1 MKFALDLE
9 TTRSGDVRLAI
20 VIDDEVAWPH
30 PDTDDGYSDFDP
42 EDVVS
47 YLADAWPSLL
57 LSQSWSI
64 PFEPDQEPRS
74 ITGLLRAAEERWEQL
89 SDLAQ
94 VDNEEASLNEFLY
107 HHDLSQM
114 KLGAGL
120 DSCFVLRQHQNMR
133 IETRREVYEAIS
145 FQQFVEQM
153 TVLGSF
159 AVNLL
164 KERKGDTA
172 KHAIARWEA
181 RDQTDPI
188 SAAALVS
195 GIPAAEIERDDDLRS
210 TLVSTII
217 GRSLSDV
224 ANDNKN
230 PIYAAARS
238 SGALGPASLSEVLRL
253 IQTLPNRDVAPLV
266 GLRRR
271 VQQDLRGSARR
282 PTDDGIRAAN
292 FVRSWLHLRDEERF
306 DLDGFSSKLGIAVS
320 KVSIPDSR
328 LDGIATNGPEHGPAI
343 ILNLNTRRQG
353 AGSDD
358 LDRSLRFT
366 WAHELGH
373 LLLDQDDWPA
383 LIDAARQR
391 VSRNV
396 ETRANAFAASL
407 LLPEGEA
414 YRMWEQAGS
423 PLGWDALEAS
433 LNRMTQEFGVPR
445 ILASRQ
451 LTRKAPRERLRNLE
465 QVLRT
470 YVVNYDGSG
479 R

>member
-9 TTRSGDVRLAI
+9 TTGSGDVRLAI

-30 PDTDDGYSDFDP
+30 PDITDGYSDFDP

-47 YLADAWPSLL
+47 YLTDAWPSLL
-57 LSQSWSI
+57 LSQSWAI

-74 ITGLLRAAEERWEQL
+74 MTGLLRAAEERWEQL
-89 SDLAQ
+89 SDVTQ
-94 VDNEEASLNEFLY
+94 VENEEAWLNEFLY

-120 DSCFVLRQHQNMR
+120 DSCFVLRQHQNVR
-133 IETRREVYEAIS
+133 IETRREVYETIS
-145 FQQFVEQM
+145 FPQFVEQL
-153 TVLGSF
+153 TRLGSF
-159 AVNLL
+159 AVTLL
-164 KERKGDTA
+164 KERQGDPA

-181 RDQTDPI
+181 RNQTDPI

-195 GIPAAEIERDDDLRS
+195 GIPAAEIERDDNLRS

-224 ANDNKN
+224 ANDNRN
-230 PIYAAARS
+230 AIYAAARS
-238 SGALGPASLSEVLRL
+238 SGALGPASVAEILRL
-253 IQTLPNRDVAPLV
+253 IQTLPNKNVAPIV
-266 GLRRR
+266 DLRRR
-271 VQQDLRGSARR
+271 VQQDLRGGTRR
-282 PTDDGIRAAN
+282 PTDEGIRAAN
-292 FVRSWLHLRDEERF
+292 FVRSWLRLRDEERF
-306 DLDGFSSKLGIAVS
+306 DLDGFSSKLGITVS
-320 KVSIPDSR
+320 KVLIPDSR

-353 AGSDD
+353 AGGDD

-373 LLLDQDDWPA
+373 LLLDQDEWPA

-391 VSRNV
+391 VPRNV

-414 YRMWEQAGS
+414 YRRWERAGS
-423 PLGWDALEAS
+423 PLVWDALEPI
-433 LNRMTQEFGVPR
+433 LNQMNQEFGVPR

-451 LTRKAPRERLRNLE
+451 LSRRMLPERRRHLE
-465 QVLRT
+465 HVLRT
-470 YVVNYDGSG
+470 HVVNYDGSG